1 MSGGLILVH
10 PGFAGA
16 ANEPRPIHGCY
27 TREILIALRIPGS
40 FYVACALSLCAA
52 SPLRA
57 QTDDDRDHV
66 AESLAA
72 VVADAGQVVQQP
84 AGPPPTPRHTG
95 IKALIKDLGQ
105 DVIHL
110 PSKENLFWTGV
121 GGGLALA
128 VHPAD
133 DNVNEAMV
141 NSSFAHDF
149 FLPGKYIGS
158 LPVLLGTATATYIV
172 GRSRDQPKVSHVGM
186 DLIQALVIS
195 ETITQ
200 TLKHATNRER
210 PDGSNDRSFPS
221 GHAADTFAFATAL
234 ERHLGWKYAVP
245 AYIFSSY
252 VAISR
257 LPANRHWLSDAVFG
271 SAVGIIAGRTV
282 TRHGHEFPVAVA
294 AVPGGAA
301 IVYVYHARGE

>member
-1 MSGGLILVH
+1 MN
-10 PGFAGA
+10 GF
-16 ANEPRPIHGCY
+16 
-27 TREILIALRIPGS
+27 LRCGY
-40 FYVACALSLCAA
+40 FACVLMWCAA

-57 QTDDDRDHV
+57 QADEDRV
-66 AESLAA
+66 GQFAESRSEVL
-72 VVADAGQVVQQP
+72 ADAEQVVTQP

-110 PSKENLFWTGV
+110 PSKENLFWAGV

-133 DNVNEAMV
+133 DNVNEALV
-141 NSSFAHDF
+141 NSDFAHNF
-149 FLPGKYIGS
+149 FGPGRVIGS
-158 LPVLLGTATATYIV
+158 FPVLLGTATATYIV
-172 GRSRDQPKVSHVGM
+172 GRARDQPKVSHLGM
-186 DLIQALVIS
+186 DLIEALAIS
-195 ETITQ
+195 EMMTQ
-200 TLKHATNRER
+200 TIKHATGRER
-210 PDGSNDRSFPS
+210 PDGSSHTSFPS
-221 GHAADTFAFATAL
+221 GHASDTFAFATAL
-234 ERHLGWKYAVP
+234 ERHLGWKGAVP

-282 TRHGHEFPVAVA
+282 TRHGSEFPVTVA

-301 IVYVYHARGE
+301 IVYVRRPRG